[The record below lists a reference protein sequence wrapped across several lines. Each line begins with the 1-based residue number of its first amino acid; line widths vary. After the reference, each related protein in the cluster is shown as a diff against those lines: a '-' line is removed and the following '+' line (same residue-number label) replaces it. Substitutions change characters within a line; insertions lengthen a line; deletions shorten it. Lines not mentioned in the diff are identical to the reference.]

1 MAFQGRLP
9 EESAG
14 AAPPE
19 VDPAAIAAA
28 HEAVRSDRSIQ
39 FDLAQPETPDP
50 PPDWLIRLFDWL
62 ASMGPLWQILF
73 WVLIAMAVIVLLLA
87 LVPSLR
93 EWVLDRLRRRKPGI
107 EEDAPQWTPEESRAR
122 ALLADADARAAA
134 GDYDGA
140 VHIILLR
147 SIDDIEVWRGQPL
160 TPSLTARDIAAA
172 TELPDGARGVFARIA
187 AVVERSIFA
196 GERLSADDWQAARAD
211 YAAFALGR
219 G

>member
-9 EESAG
+9 EESAD

-19 VDPAAIAAA
+19 ADPAAITAA
-28 HEAVRSDRSIQ
+28 HDAVRADRSIQ

-73 WVLIAMAVIVLLLA
+73 WVLIAVAVIVLVIA
-87 LVPSLR
+87 LVPPLR
-93 EWVLDRLRRRKPGI
+93 EWALDRMRRRKAVT
-107 EEDAPQWTPEESRAR
+107 EEDAPEWTPEESRAR

-147 SIDDIEVWRGQPL
+147 SIDDIEVWRGHAL
-160 TPSLTARDIAAA
+160 VPSLTARDIAAA
-172 TELPDGARGVFARIA
+172 DELPDAARGVFARIA

-196 GERLSADDWQAARAD
+196 GQRLSADDWQAARAD

>member
-9 EESAG
+9 EESAD

-39 FDLAQPETPDP
+39 FDLAQPDVPDP

-62 ASMGPLWQILF
+62 ANMGPLWQILF
-73 WVLIAMAVIVLLLA
+73 WVLIAVAVIVLLLA
-87 LVPSLR
+87 LVPPLR
-93 EWVLDRLRRRKPGI
+93 EWALDLLRRRNPVTG
-107 EEDAPQWTPEESRAR
+107 DNAPEWTPEEARAR

-147 SIDDIEVWRGQPL
+147 SIDDIEVWRGKLL
-160 TPSLTARDIAAA
+160 TPSMTARDIARA
-172 TELPDGARGVFARIA
+172 TELPEAARSVFARIA

-196 GERLSADDWQAARAD
+196 GQRLSADDWRAARDD

>member
-9 EESAG
+9 EQSAPDV
-14 AAPPE
+14 PPE

-28 HEAVRSDRSIQ
+28 HEAVRADRSIQ
-39 FDLAQPETPDP
+39 FDLAQPEQPDP

-73 WVLIAMAVIVLLLA
+73 WLLIAVAVVVLVVA
-87 LVPSLR
+87 LVPPLR
-93 EWVLDRLRRRKPGI
+93 EWALDRLRRRKSVVD
-107 EEDAPQWTPEESRAR
+107 EDTPLWTPGESRAR

-147 SIDDIEVWRGQPL
+147 SIDDIEIWRGQAL
-160 TPSLTARDIAAA
+160 TPSQTARDIARA
-172 TELPDGARGVFARIA
+172 TDLPESARGVFARIA

-196 GERLSADDWQAARAD
+196 GQRLSMDDWQAARAD
-211 YAAFALGR
+211 YADFALGR

>member
-9 EESAG
+9 EESAD

-28 HEAVRSDRSIQ
+28 HDAVRADRSIQ
-39 FDLAQPETPDP
+39 FDLAQPEMPEP

-62 ASMGPLWQILF
+62 ASMGPVWQILF
-73 WVLIAMAVIVLLLA
+73 WVLIAVAVVVLVVA
-87 LVPSLR
+87 LVPPLR
-93 EWVLDRLRRRKPGI
+93 EWALDRLRRKTVP
-107 EEDAPQWTPEESRAR
+107 EEAAPEWTPEENRAR

-147 SIDDIEVWRGQPL
+147 SIDDIEVWRGQAL
-160 TPSLTARDIAAA
+160 TPSQTARDIARA
-172 TELPDGARGVFARIA
+172 TDLPESARGVFARIA

-196 GERLSADDWQAARAD
+196 GQRLSADDWQAARAD

>member
-9 EESAG
+9 EESAD

-28 HEAVRSDRSIQ
+28 HDAVRADRSIQ
-39 FDLAQPETPDP
+39 FDLAQPEMPEP

-62 ASMGPLWQILF
+62 ASMGPVWQILF
-73 WVLIAMAVIVLLLA
+73 WVLIAVAVVVLVVA
-87 LVPSLR
+87 LVPPLR
-93 EWVLDRLRRRKPGI
+93 EWALDRLRRKTVP
-107 EEDAPQWTPEESRAR
+107 EEAAPEWTPEENRAR
-122 ALLADADARAAA
+122 ALLADADAHAAA

-147 SIDDIEVWRGQPL
+147 SIDDIEIWRGQAL
-160 TPSLTARDIAAA
+160 TPSLTARDIARA
-172 TELPDGARGVFARIA
+172 TELPEGARGVFARIA
-187 AVVERSIFA
+187 AVVERSMFA
-196 GERLSADDWQAARAD
+196 GQRLSADDWQAARAD
-211 YAAFALGR
+211 YSAFALGR

>member
-9 EESAG
+9 EESAD

-28 HEAVRSDRSIQ
+28 HDAVRADRSIQ
-39 FDLAQPETPDP
+39 FDLAQPEMPEP

-62 ASMGPLWQILF
+62 ASMGPVWQILF
-73 WVLIAMAVIVLLLA
+73 WVLIAVAVVVLAVA
-87 LVPSLR
+87 LVPPLR
-93 EWVLDRLRRRKPGI
+93 EWALDRLRRKTVPK
-107 EEDAPQWTPEESRAR
+107 EAAPEWTPEENRAR

-147 SIDDIEVWRGQPL
+147 SIDDIEVWRGQAL
-160 TPSLTARDIAAA
+160 TPSLTARDIARA
-172 TELPDGARGVFARIA
+172 TELPEGARGVFARIA

-196 GERLSADDWQAARAD
+196 GQRLSADDWHAARAD

>member
-9 EESAG
+9 EESAD

-39 FDLAQPETPDP
+39 FDLAQPDVPDP

-73 WVLIAMAVIVLLLA
+73 WVLIAVAVIVLLLV
-87 LVPSLR
+87 LVPPLR
-93 EWVLDRLRRRKPGI
+93 EWALDLLRRRKPI
-107 EEDAPQWTPEESRAR
+107 ADDDAPDWTPEEIRAR

-140 VHIILLR
+140 VHILLLR

-160 TPSLTARDIAAA
+160 VPSLTARDIAGA
-172 TELPDGARGVFARIA
+172 TELPEAARSVFARIA

-196 GERLSADDWQAARAD
+196 GQRLSADDWRAARDD

>member
-1 MAFQGRLP
+1 MAFQGRLT
-9 EESAG
+9 EESAD

-28 HEAVRSDRSIQ
+28 HDAVRADRSIQ
-39 FDLAQPETPDP
+39 FDLAQPEMPEP

-62 ASMGPLWQILF
+62 ASMGPVWQILF
-73 WVLIAMAVIVLLLA
+73 WVLIAVAVVVLLLA
-87 LVPSLR
+87 LVPPLR
-93 EWVLDRLRRRKPGI
+93 AWVLDRLRQSKSVI
-107 EEDAPQWTPEESRAR
+107 EEDAPQWTPEENRAR

-147 SIDDIEVWRGQPL
+147 SIDDIEGWRGQPL
-160 TPSLTARDIAAA
+160 TPSLTARDIAGA
-172 TELPDGARGVFARIA
+172 TELPEGARGVFARIA

-196 GERLSADDWQAARAD
+196 GQRLSADDWQAARAD
-211 YAAFALGR
+211 YSAFALGR

>member
-9 EESAG
+9 EQSAD

-28 HEAVRSDRSIQ
+28 HEAVRADRSIQ
-39 FDLAQPETPDP
+39 FDLAQPEAPDP

-73 WVLIAMAVIVLLLA
+73 WVLIAVAVVVLVVA
-87 LVPSLR
+87 LVPPLR
-93 EWVLDRLRRRKPGI
+93 EWALDRLRRRKPGTQ
-107 EEDAPQWTPEESRAR
+107 EDAPQWTPEETRAR

-147 SIDDIEVWRGQPL
+147 SIDDIEAWRGQAL
-160 TPSLTARDIAAA
+160 SPSLTARDIAEAA
-172 TELPDGARGVFARIA
+172 ELPEGARGVFARIA

-196 GERLSADDWQAARAD
+196 GQRLSAEDWRATRNA